1 MLDVSRHNEATQV
14 GVGSSIM
21 PLLDVMLLLLIFFLL
36 TSIFV
41 QPTLEVELPGA
52 ANSDPN
58 IETHDRVAITV
69 SREGEVLLNETPISL
84 PDLQDHLTSVLAQ
97 DPKRPIVVRAD
108 QQSAFARFV
117 SVMDAAKGAGAT
129 QIIIETRIDAGGEG
143 NGG

>member
-1 MLDVSRHNEATQV
+1 MLDVSRHYEAAP
-14 GVGSSIM
+14 GGMGSSIT

-41 QPTLEVELPGA
+41 QPTLEVDLPGA
-52 ANSDPN
+52 ANSN
-58 IETHDRVAITV
+58 LNLETSDRVTITV
-69 SREGEVLLNETPISL
+69 SRDGEVFLNQTPIAL
-84 PDLQDHLTSVLAQ
+84 PDLQAHLTAALAQ
-97 DPKRPIVVRAD
+97 APKRRIVVRAD

-129 QIIIETRIDAGGEG
+129 QIIIETRTDVVEQG

>member
-1 MLDVSRHNEATQV
+1 MLDVSRHNEAAQ
-14 GVGSSIM
+14 GGLGSSIT
-21 PLLDVMLLLLIFFLL
+21 PLLDVTLLLLIFFLL

-41 QPTLEVELPGA
+41 QPTLEVDLPGA
-52 ANSDPN
+52 TNSDPN
-58 IETHDRVAITV
+58 LEAHDLVTITV
-69 SREGEVLLNETPISL
+69 SRDGEVFLNQTPIAL
-84 PDLQDHLTSVLAQ
+84 PDLQDRLTSALAQ

-129 QIIIETRIDAGGEG
+129 QIMIETRTDVVEEG

>member
-1 MLDVSRHNEATQV
+1 MLDVSRRNAATQV

-41 QPTLEVELPGA
+41 QPALEVDLPGA

-58 IETHDRVAITV
+58 LETNDRVTITV
-69 SREGEVLLNETPISL
+69 SRDGEVFLNRTPISL
-84 PDLQDHLTSVLAQ
+84 PDLQEHLTSALAQ
-97 DPKRPIVVRAD
+97 EPKRPIVVRAD

-117 SVMDAAKGAGAT
+117 SVMDVAKGAGAT
-129 QIIIETRIDAGGEG
+129 QIIIETRTDAGEG

>member
-1 MLDVSRHNEATQV
+1 MLDVSRHNEAAQ
-14 GVGSSIM
+14 GGLGSSIT
-21 PLLDVMLLLLIFFLL
+21 PLLDVTLLLLIFFLL

-41 QPTLEVELPGA
+41 QPTLEVDLPGA
-52 ANSDPN
+52 TNSDPN
-58 IETHDRVAITV
+58 LEAHDLVTITV
-69 SREGEVLLNETPISL
+69 SRDGEVFLNQTPIAL
-84 PDLQDHLTSVLAQ
+84 PDLQDRLTSALAQ

-129 QIIIETRIDAGGEG
+129 QIMIETRTDIVEEG